1 VAQWRKSLAAV
12 HLACEAASS
21 WFNYGLWWSLFP
33 LPRTHYTHALLAKVA
48 VAAHHL
54 HLDTLPILLAIL
66 TGLAHLDTLP
76 ILLAILAGLA
86 HLDTL
91 PILLAILAGLAHWAI
106 KLASAL
112 FTVNLGHGGPDG
124 MGPIE
129 GNISWLFVP

>member
-1 VAQWRKSLAAV
+1 MPHRGPAPVAQWRKSLAAV

-86 HLDTL
+86 H
-91 PILLAILAGLAHWAI
+91 WAI

>member
-1 VAQWRKSLAAV
+1 MPHRGPAPVAQWRKSLAAV

-54 HLDTLPILLAIL
+54 
-66 TGLAHLDTLP
+66 HLDTLP